1 MENTWE
7 VWEISLEKV
16 CLFLKIFS
24 EGVVLIQKTLFYSGF
39 LKVGFIVLCSA
50 DVVTLRSYFKQY
62 SRSSQMFLKQVKR
75 NFSNTVPRY
84 FLLALGGTESY
95 ENDNSDFEIA
105 LHFEVAIVED

>member
-1 MENTWE
+1 
-7 VWEISLEKV
+7 
-16 CLFLKIFS
+16 
-24 EGVVLIQKTLFYSGF
+24 
-39 LKVGFIVLCSA
+39 
-50 DVVTLRSYFKQY
+50 
-62 SRSSQMFLKQVKR
+62 MFLKQVKR